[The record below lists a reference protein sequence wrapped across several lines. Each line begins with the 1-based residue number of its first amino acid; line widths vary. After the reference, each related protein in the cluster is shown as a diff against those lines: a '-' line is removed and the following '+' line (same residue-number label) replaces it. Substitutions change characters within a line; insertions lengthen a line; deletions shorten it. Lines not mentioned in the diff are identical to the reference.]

1 MRKQRWLGASAA
13 LVSLMIVLAACQA
26 GTSPSPSAGASTAAS
41 VAASAAASTSAGLKI
56 GLVTDVGTLDDHN
69 FNQYSWEGAK
79 AGASQIGAPTPQS
92 IVTTQSADYAKNIDS
107 FVSQS
112 YDIIVTVGFALGG
125 DTAAAAK
132 KNPNIK
138 FIGVDQGICVDA
150 NGNNDPNFA
159 CKGDA
164 ATLLPNYQGLVFK
177 EQQPGYL
184 AGIVAASISKTGH
197 IAAIGGTAVVPAVPN
212 YMIGYYNG
220 ARSVN
225 PNIKVSLSYVSAAP
239 DAKAF
244 NDPAGGKAFA
254 DQLLAQNTDIDV
266 LFQVAGKTGNGVLQS
281 ACSHNIH
288 GIGVDVDQF
297 LSTPDT
303 AKCTVVSAEKKLTN
317 AVSDAITRVYLHK
330 DKGGTLP
337 LDITT
342 DSVGLSPFHDSQSMI
357 TAAIQAKIDA
367 AVAGLQ
373 AGSIQACKLDTLTGA
388 CANTAGQPPK

>member
-1 MRKQRWLGASAA
+1 MRKQRWVGMSAA
-13 LVSLMIVLAACQA
+13 LVSLMVVLAACQA
-26 GTSPSPSAGASTAAS
+26 GASPSASGTAGASTSAS
-41 VAASAAASTSAGLKI
+41 QAPSSTLKI

-79 AGASQIGAPTPQS
+79 AGAQAIGAPVPQAV
-92 IVTTQSADYAKNIDS
+92 VTTQSADYAKNIQS
-107 FVSQS
+107 FIDQK
-112 YDIIVTVGFALGG
+112 YDVIVTVGFALGN
-125 DTAAAAK
+125 DTAKAAK
-132 KNPNIK
+132 KNQTIK
-138 FIGVDQGICVDA
+138 FVGVDQGICVDA
-150 NGNNDPNFA
+150 NGDPDPTFG

-212 YMIGYYNG
+212 YMIGYLNG

-225 PNIKVSLSYVSAAP
+225 PSIKVDLRYVSAAP

-254 DQLLAQNTDIDV
+254 DQLLTQNTDIDV

-281 ACSHNIH
+281 ACSHNIY

-297 LSTPDT
+297 VSTPDT
-303 AKCTVVSAEKKLTN
+303 AKCTVVSAEKKLVK
-317 AVSDAITRVYLHK
+317 AVSDAIQRIQGTT
-330 DKGGTLP
+330 DKGGTMV

-357 TAAIQAKIDA
+357 TAAIQAKIDT
-367 AVAGLQ
+367 AVAGLKD
-373 AGSIQACKLDTLTGA
+373 GSIQACTLDSLTGA
-388 CANTAGQPPK
+388 CANKNGQPPA